1 MATNSGA
8 AEVLTES
15 ACKTGLVNSRIKGGI
30 LKKYRQLYAKLY
42 KTSRSGVARI
52 ELYSDGKASVSGPP
66 SFVIVASEVTKV
78 APSGP
83 LSFQVSIK
91 DQVNDF
97 SVDSREER
105 NAWVRMI
112 QDVFFQPQQD
122 AGSTTKVSA
131 EAIVSENDIYISAD
145 EVMREFTVTIGAE
158 TRSKLAVDG
167 QMRLLIEDG
176 HITLITPEG
185 KRVMRWSMGQLRR
198 FGYRTNDF
206 HLEAG
211 RKSESGEGVFSFV
224 TTQGRQ
230 IHAMVSKE
238 KARTRTSGMSQTPS
252 LPVGQVTP
260 PEPSEAP
267 VITIGGHT
275 YEEVEV
281 MQNKP
286 SPTKPPRPSQNKF
299 PNGSSSSAE
308 SPPTTPV
315 PITFASIK
323 SPRTNSV
330 SGSMDTRQG
339 MLPAANSLPRMA
351 HYSVP
356 DKNIYSEPEI
366 PTQAWRTHGT
376 DVYDKITVDNTYDT
390 LQHYQ
395 PPSNPVTEDHYA
407 NNHMQQPRPQAD
419 TAAAAPRKP
428 QFPQHIVVN
437 QEATYAVISKPRAKQ
452 NSGPSRTN
460 NPDAMIALKQ
470 NSLI

>member
-1 MATNSGA
+1 MAMNSRA
-8 AEVLTES
+8 TEVMIES
-15 ACKTGLVNSRIKGGI
+15 PCKTGLVNSRIKGGI
-30 LKKYRQLYAKLY
+30 LKKHKQLYAKLY

-66 SFVIVASEVTKV
+66 SSVIVASEVTKV

-97 SVDSREER
+97 SVDSKEER

-112 QDVFFQPQQD
+112 QDVFFQPQQS
-122 AGSTTKVSA
+122 ANSTTKVGA
-131 EAIVSENDIYISAD
+131 DGIVSENDIYISAD
-145 EVMREFTVTIGAE
+145 EVVREFMVTIGAE

-176 HITLITPEG
+176 HITLISPEG

-224 TTQGRQ
+224 TNQGRQ

-260 PEPSEAP
+260 PEASDAP

-299 PNGSSSSAE
+299 SNDSPTE
-308 SPPTTPV
+308 SPSTTPV
-315 PITFASIK
+315 PITFANIK

-330 SGSMDTRQG
+330 SVCMDTRPG
-339 MLPAANSLPRMA
+339 MLPAANTLPRMT
-351 HYSVP
+351 HYSMS

-376 DVYDKITVDNTYDT
+376 DVYDKITTDNTYDT

-395 PPSNPVTEDHYA
+395 PVAEDHYA
-407 NNHMQQPRPQAD
+407 NNHVQQPRPQAD
-419 TAAAAPRKP
+419 AAPAAPRKP

-437 QEATYAVISKPRAKQ
+437 QEATYAVISKPRVKQ
-452 NSGPSRTN
+452 NSGPGRTDK
-460 NPDAMIALKQ
+460 PDATIALKQ

>member
-1 MATNSGA
+1 MATKTTA

-15 ACKTGLVNSRIKGGI
+15 PCKTGLVNSRIKGGI
-30 LKKYRQLYAKLY
+30 LKKFKQLYAKLY
-42 KTSRSGVARI
+42 RTSRSGVARL

-66 SFVIVASEVTKV
+66 CQVIVASEVTKV
-78 APSGP
+78 ATCGP
-83 LSFQVSIK
+83 LSFQVAIK

-97 SVDSREER
+97 SVDSNAER

-112 QDVFFQPQQD
+112 QDVFFQPQQ
-122 AGSTTKVSA
+122 SA
-131 EAIVSENDIYISAD
+131 DPAASVRAEEMVSENDIYVSAD
-145 EVMREFTVTIGAE
+145 EVVREFMVTVGAE

-167 QMRLLIEDG
+167 QIRMLIEEG
-176 HITLITPEG
+176 HITLISPEG

-198 FGYRTNDF
+198 FGYKINNF

-224 TTQGRQ
+224 TNQGRQ
-230 IHAMVSKE
+230 IHAMVTKE
-238 KARTRTSGMSQTPS
+238 KARTRTSGLSLTPS

-260 PEPSEAP
+260 PEPSDAP

-299 PNGSSSSAE
+299 PNDSSSSAE
-308 SPPTTPV
+308 SLSAAPV
-315 PITFASIK
+315 PIAFANIK
-323 SPRTNSV
+323 SPRTSSV
-330 SGSMDTRQG
+330 SGGMDARQG
-339 MLPAANSLPRMA
+339 MMPAAHTLPRMA
-351 HYSVP
+351 HYP
-356 DKNIYSEPEI
+356 MDDRNIYSEPEI

-376 DVYDKITVDNTYDT
+376 DVYDKTTTDNTYDT

-395 PPSNPVTEDHYA
+395 PPNKPLTEDHYA
-407 NNHMQQPRPQAD
+407 NNHILADPASPAPRP
-419 TAAAAPRKP
+419 P

-437 QEATYAVISKPRAKQ
+437 QEATYAVVSKLRPKHR
-452 NSGPSRTN
+452 SGPSRTDK
-460 NPDAMIALKQ
+460 PDGVTSLQ
-470 NSLI
+470 ENSLI